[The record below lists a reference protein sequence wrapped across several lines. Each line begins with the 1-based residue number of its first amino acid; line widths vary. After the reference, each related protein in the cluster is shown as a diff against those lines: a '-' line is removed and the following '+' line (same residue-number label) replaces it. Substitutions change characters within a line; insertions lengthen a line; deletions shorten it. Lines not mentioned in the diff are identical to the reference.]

1 MTGRHL
7 ILDFIRETTTQAQFA
22 RDVEC
27 SESHLALFLQGKRG
41 LSVTLARRMSEV
53 TQGKVPLQALVS
65 PEIAEL
71 MPQVA
76 AE

>member
-7 ILDFIRETTTQAQFA
+7 ILDFIRENTTQVQFA

-41 LSVTLARRMSEV
+41 LSVGLARRMSEA
-53 TQGKVPLQALVS
+53 TGGKVPMQALVS

-71 MPQVA
+71 MPQAA